1 MLMQIEVL
9 MIPQVSGNWEM
20 FEKRVVVLDILRA
33 TSTIVTALGNKALE
47 VIPTIETDEVI
58 ELAKTLGSSECVTG
72 GERKG
77 MKITGFDLGNSPLEY
92 TPAKVAGKKVIMST
106 TNGTRAIKS
115 AQGASEVL
123 IGSFLNLQ
131 ILVDHLKKV
140 DQDTL
145 IICSGR
151 NNYLSLED
159 LACAGAII
167 DRLQEQVDNEFAT
180 DATKLSHYVWKHA
193 QHDLEGFINATQHG
207 RYLKEIGM
215 EADLSVCSAFDE
227 IPILPRYQNGKISL

>member
-1 MLMQIEVL
+1 MQIEVL

-131 ILVDHLKKV
+131 VIVDHLKEV

-145 IICSGR
+145 IVCSGR

-167 DRLQEQVDNEFAT
+167 DRLREYIDNEMAT
-180 DATKLSHYVWKHA
+180 DATKLAHYVWKHA
-193 QHDLEGFINATQHG
+193 QHDLEGFINSTQHG

-227 IPILPRYQNGKISL
+227 VPILPRYQNGKISL